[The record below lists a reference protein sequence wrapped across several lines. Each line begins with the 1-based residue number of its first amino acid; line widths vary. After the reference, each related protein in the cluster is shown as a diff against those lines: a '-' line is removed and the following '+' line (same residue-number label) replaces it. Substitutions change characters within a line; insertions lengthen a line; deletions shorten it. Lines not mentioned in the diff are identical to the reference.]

1 MLSGL
6 DTSKEKKKKVPKIKN
21 FSRAYDKNQL
31 ELQLSSIQNREERT
45 ERQPGDPNFNNK
57 DDYDFGSD

>member
-31 ELQLSSIQNREERT
+31 
-45 ERQPGDPNFNNK
+45 
-57 DDYDFGSD
+57 